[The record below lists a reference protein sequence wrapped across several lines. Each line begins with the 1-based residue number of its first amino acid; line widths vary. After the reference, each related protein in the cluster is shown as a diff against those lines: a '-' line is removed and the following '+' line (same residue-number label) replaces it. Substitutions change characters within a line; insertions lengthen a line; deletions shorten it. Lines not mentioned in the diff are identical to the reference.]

1 VYINTKNDYFII
13 KLNQGGVNLDN
24 SWRRFSNKKVQMII
38 ELPER
43 LLTDLRFMALLK
55 GMDEEEFLEKI
66 ITDKISDIKGKNN

>member
-1 VYINTKNDYFII
+1 
-13 KLNQGGVNLDN
+13 
-24 SWRRFSNKKVQMII
+24 MII

>member
-1 VYINTKNDYFII
+1 V
-13 KLNQGGVNLDN
+13 DN

>member
-1 VYINTKNDYFII
+1 MYINTKNDYFII

-43 LLTDLRFMALLK
+43 LLRDLRFMALLK
-55 GMDEEEFLEKI
+55 GMDEEELLQEI

>member
-1 VYINTKNDYFII
+1 M
-13 KLNQGGVNLDN
+13 DN